1 MSTSTYKKP
10 KYFKK
15 QFVFDCAL
23 NHYSNEQSATL
34 ANALTSQANQV
45 CEVNKKFK
53 PTDKYED
60 KFISLLVD
68 SKINNGKLYLDLN
81 IKHNNS
87 SFQFNSKKV
96 SEVVNSVIKDT
107 KLVQEISSKKLRK
120 PLAPLKLPPKK
131 GQPIIVDEDVSDVA
145 SEANSEDVSEVVSQQ
160 SASATPITARH
171 QSQVI
176 AMQSPQSQVIALQSP
191 QSQSPQSP
199 QPISNITELIKKA
212 IGDEALVDLPDIEAL
227 PPSKAI
233 KPKAKPTALK
243 PKPKPQPTTQIK
255 QLIYTDSDVDTADSS
270 DEEDDDGY
278 TTDRYNEEFKLFKLS
293 EKKREMRKVERED
306 NVQTPHCTPQAK
318 QITQVQTPQ
327 AKPTAEKKDESWLSF
342 FNEDRVVSFCVG
354 LIIGTKL
361 K

>member
-96 SEVVNSVIKDT
+96 SEVVGSVIKDT

-131 GQPIIVDEDVSDVA
+131 GQPIIMPDEDVSDVA

-176 AMQSPQSQVIALQSP
+176 AMQSPQSQVIAL
-191 QSQSPQSP
+191 QSP

>member
-107 KLVQEISSKKLRK
+107 KLVQEISSKNLRK

-145 SEANSEDVSEVVSQQ
+145 SEANSEDVSEVVSE
-160 SASATPITARH
+160 
-171 QSQVI
+171 
-176 AMQSPQSQVIALQSP
+176 VIALQSP

-318 QITQVQTPQ
+318 QITQVQIQ
-327 AKPTAEKKDESWLSF
+327 L
-342 FNEDRVVSFCVG
+342 
-354 LIIGTKL
+354 
-361 K
+361 

>member
-23 NHYSNEQSATL
+23 SHHSNEQSATL

-191 QSQSPQSP
+191 Q
-199 QPISNITELIKKA
+199 PISNITELIKKA

>member
-131 GQPIIVDEDVSDVA
+131 GQPIIMPDEDVSDVA
-145 SEANSEDVSEVVSQQ
+145 SEANSEDVSEVVSE
-160 SASATPITARH
+160 
-171 QSQVI
+171 VI
-176 AMQSPQSQVIALQSP
+176 AMQSPQSQVIAL
-191 QSQSPQSP
+191 QSP

>member
-145 SEANSEDVSEVVSQQ
+145 SEANSEDVSEVVSE
-160 SASATPITARH
+160 
-171 QSQVI
+171 VI
-176 AMQSPQSQVIALQSP
+176 VLQSPQSQVIAL
-191 QSQSPQSP
+191 QSP